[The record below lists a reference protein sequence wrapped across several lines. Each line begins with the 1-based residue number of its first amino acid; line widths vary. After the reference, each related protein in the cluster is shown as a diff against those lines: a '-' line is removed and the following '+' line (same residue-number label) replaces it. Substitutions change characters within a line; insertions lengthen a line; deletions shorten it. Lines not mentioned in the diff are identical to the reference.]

1 MTLSDRRR
9 TPARPDL
16 AAAKLRGLVEA
27 PRYVEPRPAR
37 LREEAVSLRPE
48 PSPEA
53 PQDTQALYGEAIHVY
68 DVDENG
74 YAWVQLETDE
84 YVGWLPA
91 NALDFAAPAPTHRL
105 RVPRS
110 FIYPGPSMKLPV
122 IGALPLGG
130 LVHVTGTQGAFSAL
144 AGFGYVFSAHLAP
157 LSEAAPDFVKVAE
170 AFLDAPYLWGGKT
183 FGGIDCSGLVQV
195 SLAAAGIASPRDTDM
210 MVAEL
215 GRAIDIAD
223 DVAGLARGDLV
234 FWKGHVGIM
243 ADALTLLH
251 ANAHHMQVAREPLR
265 VARERILANGGGP
278 IMRVRRVV

>member
-1 MTLSDRRR
+1 MTSPDRRR

-16 AAAKLRGLVEA
+16 AAAKLRGIVEA
-27 PRYVEPRPAR
+27 SLYVEPRPAL
-37 LREEAVSLRPE
+37 LRDEAVSLRPD

-53 PQDTQALYGEAIHVY
+53 PQDTQALFGEAIHVY
-68 DVDENG
+68 DIDENG
-74 YAWVQLETDE
+74 YAWVQLETDD

-122 IGALPLGG
+122 LGALPLGG
-130 LVHVTGTQGAFSAL
+130 QVAVTGTHGAFSAL
-144 AGFGYVFSAHLAP
+144 AGYGYVFSAHLAP
-157 LSEAAPDFVKVAE
+157 LAEPAPDFVAIAE
-170 AFLDAPYLWGGKT
+170 AFLNAPYLWGGKT

-195 SLAAAGIASPRDTDM
+195 SLAATGIASPRDTDM

-215 GRAIDIAD
+215 GHPIDLGD
-223 DVAGLARGDLV
+223 DLAGIARGDLV

-243 ADALTLLH
+243 ADAATLLH

-278 IMRVRRVV
+278 ITRVRRVV